1 MNIIKQKE
9 LSLIKE
15 CSDFHLELVKREE
28 NYVTYHLEIQYVT
41 IIDLYENYNVITV
54 PLLILTD
61 PSKKEKV
68 LSLLNEYNKT
78 NIHTLYLFNEVIV
91 LRVNSV
97 TDITKESLVY
107 LNFDIMIGN
116 ISDWCKR
123 IEDVI

>member
-54 PLLILTD
+54 PLSILTD

-78 NIHTLYLFNEVIV
+78 NIHTIYLFNEVIV